1 MNDLDEIPRDAQ
13 SRDLH
18 ALQVIPQQLPPTHVA
33 DLPALMQLASQ
44 LVPTG
49 FLPDHIK
56 TPGQAVAIILSGRE
70 LGIGPMLA
78 LRSIYMVKGKIE
90 LSADLQL
97 SLFKRDGGK
106 AQFTELTEQRATL
119 KLTHPNGDVHT
130 EAFTADDAKRA
141 GLNGD
146 NWRKYPKAMLRSRV
160 ITAGLKSLGFEPKM
174 SGCYAPGEIGGPE
187 TIVDVQTLREMEA
200 EKLALQQKEIEAAK
214 AEQKPNGKRNHQ
226 DAIASFTKWLYEHCG
241 TEVAGWCIAYLRGHT
256 PDGDDKNA
264 ALMPNEDL
272 TALSENSLAAIRKD
286 MVGFLARLKAFA
298 EQNKPK
304 PTAQDVLGMKEG
316 EQKLSGII
324 IGISSKPGETGKKK
338 WVLYGIQIGDPSDP
352 DEKNEVWLNT
362 FSKTLYTEAERLKG
376 ENVTVFYTEN
386 DKGKTCTAI
395 VSSDGIV
402 RAGESKE

>member
-1 MNDLDEIPRDAQ
+1 MSTETTDAEIVKYEQP
-13 SRDLH
+13 
-18 ALQVIPQQLPPTHVA
+18 LPPTHVA

-49 FLPDHIK
+49 FLPDHIR

-187 TIVDVQTLREMEA
+187 TIVDVQTLQEMEA
-200 EKLALQQKEIEAAK
+200 EKMALQQKEIEAAK

-226 DAIASFTKWLYEHCG
+226 DAIASFTKWLYENCG
-241 TEVAGWCIAYLRGHT
+241 ADVAGWAIAYLRTHT

-286 MVGFLARLKAFA
+286 MVGFLSRLKAFA
-298 EQNKPK
+298 EANKPK
-304 PTAQDVLGMKEG
+304 TTIEKMPDEKVKPIIDPAVG
-316 EQKLSGII
+316 EDYAKGQII
-324 IGISSKPGETGKKK
+324 DTSEKPGETGKRK
-338 WVLYGIQIGDPSDP
+338 WILFGIKLKADVGTFG
-352 DEKNEVWLNT
+352 EGEEAWFNT
-362 FSKTLYTEAERLKG
+362 FSKTLHTEATRLKG
-376 ENVTVFYTEN
+376 QSVIIFYTEN
-386 DKGKTCTAI
+386 DKGRTCTAI
-395 VSSDGIV
+395 VSVDGIV